1 MNSLQQAKLLEFNN
15 AWNTYME
22 EYEAAAIN
30 SLEKLK
36 AKHLAEMEEEE
47 SKIKHDYEHKL
58 KHSKYWQ

>member
-1 MNSLQQAKLLEFNN
+1 
-15 AWNTYME
+15 ME

-36 AKHLAEMEEEE
+36 AKHLAEMEESE
-47 SKIKHDYEHKL
+47 SRIKHEYELRL

>member
-1 MNSLQQAKLLEFNN
+1 MTNLQQNKLLEFNS

-36 AKHLAEMEEEE
+36 AKHLAEMDE
-47 SKIKHDYEHKL
+47 
-58 KHSKYWQ
+58 